1 MKMLTLDNI
10 NYWAVL
16 VAAGINMVVGS
27 VWYSKMGF
35 GNAWAKAAK
44 VKLDNMMGDNANM
57 AYGLTTL
64 AALVQSLFLAVLVHN
79 LGVTTVKTAVEL
91 GVLLWAG
98 FVAACTISDTLF
110 AGRSMRLWQINQGYY
125 LIVLVANSVLLSQW
139 Y

>member
-1 MKMLTLDNI
+1 MLTLDNI

-16 VAAGINMVVGS
+16 VAAVINMVVGS
-27 VWYSKMGF
+27 FWYSKMGF

-44 VKLDNMMGDNANM
+44 VKLDDMMGENANM
-57 AYGLTTL
+57 AYAVTTV
-64 AALVQSLFLAVLVHN
+64 AALAQSLFLAVLVHN
-79 LGVTTVKTAVEL
+79 LAITTVGKAVEL

-110 AGRSMRLWQINQGYY
+110 ASRSMRLWQINQGYY
-125 LIVLVANSVLLSQW
+125 LLVLVANSVLLALW